1 MPSRRRWHHRRMA
14 EGSPRGHGKSAH
26 GGKPIGRRVKLPRGA
41 GRPITVYINGQ
52 VQEEGLDY
60 TIHEGQVIFK
70 EPILKEDLSEL
81 PAFRKLVLG
90 LGLVGSYQ
98 RNETVDVQYALS
110 GRTEFASDLAVTPE
124 PSGAD

>member
-1 MPSRRRWHHRRMA
+1 MRSPAPWHHRPMA

-26 GGKPIGRRVKLPRGA
+26 GGKPVGRRVKMPRGA

-52 VQEEGLDY
+52 VQQEGLDY
-60 TIHEGQVIFK
+60 TLHEGDVVFR

-81 PAFRKLVLG
+81 PLLRKLVLG

-98 RNETVDVQYALS
+98 RDETVDVEYAL
-110 GRTEFASDLAVTPE
+110 GGQVHFASDLPVTP
-124 PSGAD
+124 D